1 MEHRIADIKYCEYLF
16 NQFYDIGSTESG
28 GVTRLGYS
36 KTEDEMHDMFAKLG
50 SDLGFRSYQDEVG
63 NTYVANSVDDGF
75 FGSECFGG
83 DSTVCVGICR
93 RNHDLCNQ

>member
-50 SDLGFRSYQDEVG
+50 SDLGFRSYVSAK
-63 NTYVANSVDDGF
+63 Y
-75 FGSECFGG
+75 
-83 DSTVCVGICR
+83 
-93 RNHDLCNQ
+93 